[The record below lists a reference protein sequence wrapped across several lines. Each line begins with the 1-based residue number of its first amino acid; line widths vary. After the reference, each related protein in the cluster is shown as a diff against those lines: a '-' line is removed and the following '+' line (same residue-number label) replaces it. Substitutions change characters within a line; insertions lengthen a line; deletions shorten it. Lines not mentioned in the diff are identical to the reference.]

1 MTLERVKEII
11 PANYLHFEAEDQ
23 LVYQFENSYGMSII
37 NWRLMGA
44 GKHEHLEMALV
55 TFYNDSWELTY
66 DENTFD
72 DVVRFYYEEELRE
85 LIYAVRKK
93 ESIV

>member
-1 MTLERVKEII
+1 MTLEQVKEVI

-23 LVYQFENSYGMSII
+23 LVYRFENGYGISII

-44 GKHEHLEMALV
+44 GKHEHLEIALV
-55 TFYNDSWELTY
+55 TFYKDSWELVY
-66 DENTFD
+66 DEDIFS
-72 DVVRFYYEEELRE
+72 DVVKFYYEEELRE

-93 ESIV
+93 DGEL